1 MILPRNS
8 TKLKIMLAH
17 TNFLCYIIG
26 LLFSAE
32 IVLAQTPQTKEAFEA
47 ITMGDYRAALKLYTA
62 ARHADPADTA
72 AIFYQG
78 LCYFNLGEY
87 DRCMQTLQFITGSK
101 PFRARAYY
109 FMAKSEE
116 AGGAISSALD
126 DVRRALKAD
135 SSFAPA
141 RKLLAQLL
149 CANKQFAAAAGAVD
163 SAATADVIAS
173 VGNCLLNNE
182 QCDEAKTIA
191 RRVLAADSTNYAA
204 RLLLADAYFCSAQY
218 EHAAAT
224 YLKLFEQ
231 IATYPRILR
240 RLGSCYLNLR
250 ESHYDLAESYLKSYL
265 AATGDSSTGVL
276 TDIGRAYQGRA
287 WFDSAAV
294 YFAAA
299 VRQDTTVAFSHF
311 NLGLT
316 YYQLKKYRD
325 AEDEMR
331 RAIAYSKQGL
341 DFSSRQHYML
351 GAAHMSQKE
360 NKAAIQAYRK
370 AIELNIDCYDC
381 YYFLGTIYQTL
392 NDSPKAAAY
401 FRSFLQRTAKL
412 TDDRFGDMRKNARQF
427 LQSVNPP
434 KK

>member
-1 MILPRNS
+1 
-8 TKLKIMLAH
+8 MLAH

-26 LLFSAE
+26 LLFIAQ
-32 IVLAQTPQTKEAFEA
+32 IGRTQTPQNKEAFEA
-47 ITMGDYRAALKLYTA
+47 FTVGDYRAALKLYTA
-62 ARHADPADTA
+62 ARRADPADTA
-72 AIFYQG
+72 AIFYRG

-87 DRCMQTLQFITGSK
+87 QRCMQTLQFITRSK
-101 PFRARAYY
+101 TFRARAYY
-109 FMAKSEE
+109 FMAKSQE
-116 AGGAISSALD
+116 AGGAMASALD

-135 SSFAPA
+135 STFAPA

-149 CANKQFAAAAGAVD
+149 CANKQFAATVDAVD
-163 SAATADVIAS
+163 SSATADAIAS
-173 VGNCLLNNE
+173 VGNCLLNYE
-182 QCDEAKTIA
+182 RCDEAKTIA
-191 RRVLAADSTNYAA
+191 RRVLSADSTNYAA
-204 RLLLADAYFCSAQY
+204 RLLLADAYFCSAHY
-218 EHAAAT
+218 ERAAAT
-224 YLKLFEQ
+224 YLQLFEQ

-240 RLGSCYLNLR
+240 RLGSCYLNMR
-250 ESHYDLAESYLKSYL
+250 DGRYDLAESYLKSYM

-299 VRQDTTVAFSHF
+299 VRQDTMVAFSHF

-316 YYQLKKYRD
+316 YYQLKNYR
-325 AEDEMR
+325 AAKEEMR
-331 RAIAYSKQGL
+331 QAIACSKQGL

-351 GAAHMSQKE
+351 GAAHMSQNE
-360 NKAAIQAYRK
+360 NKAAISAYRK
-370 AIELNIDCYDC
+370 AIELNADCYDC
-381 YYFLGTIYQTL
+381 YYFLGTVYQTL
-392 NDSPKAAAY
+392 NDSSQAAIY
-401 FRSFLQRTAKL
+401 FRRFLQRTAKL